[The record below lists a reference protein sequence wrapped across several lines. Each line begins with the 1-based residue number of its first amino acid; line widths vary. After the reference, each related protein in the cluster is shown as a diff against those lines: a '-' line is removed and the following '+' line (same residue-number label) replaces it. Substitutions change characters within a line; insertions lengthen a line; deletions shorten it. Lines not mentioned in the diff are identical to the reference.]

1 MLSSSVSMNN
11 NTSDVLAVHKKN
23 MRNVLNAITGVKCDI
38 CCAHLCD
45 KEYKDAS
52 IVKKGIYV
60 CSHRCASIAIPLYKN
75 VPY

>member
-1 MLSSSVSMNN
+1 MLSSTTMN
-11 NTSDVLAVHKKN
+11 TLDVLAVHKKN

-60 CSHRCASIAIPLYKN
+60 CSHQCASIAIPLYKN

>member
-1 MLSSSVSMNN
+1 MLSSSESMNIM
-11 NTSDVLAVHKKN
+11 DVPALHKKN
-23 MRNVLNAITGVKCDI
+23 MQNVLNAITGIKCDI

-45 KEYKDAS
+45 KEYKDAC

-60 CSHRCASIAIPLYKN
+60 CSQRCASIAIPLYKN